1 MQLSLHSH
9 AGPGDRIPL
18 PALVLGTAGLL
29 PFIFFAVLAWSAEP
43 LTRGHALTTYFA
55 YAASILSFLGGLH
68 WALGLEPDL
77 NNGERW
83 MRMSWAVL
91 PPLIAWA
98 AILAPWRVG
107 IWLLLAMFVAQYGAD
122 VLLNRSDPTHYPQW
136 FMRLRFGLTVVVL
149 ISGLFVAM
157 RI

>member
-1 MQLSLHSH
+1 MLGSLHSH
-9 AGPGDRIPL
+9 APASERIPL
-18 PALVLGTAGLL
+18 PALVLGIAGLL
-29 PFIFFAVLAWSAEP
+29 PFVFFAALGWSGDP

-77 NNGERW
+77 SNSERW
-83 MRMSWAVL
+83 LRMSWAVL
-91 PPLIAWA
+91 PPLVAWA
-98 AILAPWRVG
+98 AVLAPWRVG
-107 IWLLLAMFVAQYGAD
+107 IWLMLAMYVAQYGAD
-122 VLLNRSDPTHYPQW
+122 MLLNRADPSHYPAW

-149 ISGLFVAM
+149 LTGLAVAT

>member
-1 MQLSLHSH
+1 MLLPLHAH
-9 AGPGDRIPL
+9 LRPDEHIPL
-18 PALVLGTAGLL
+18 PALVLGIAGLI
-29 PFIFFAVLAWSAEP
+29 PFIAFAALSLSADP
-43 LTRGHALTTYFA
+43 LTRFHALTTYLA
-55 YAASILSFLGGLH
+55 YSASVLSFLGGLH

-77 NNGERW
+77 SDSERW
-83 MRMSWAVL
+83 LRMSWAAL

-98 AILAPWRVG
+98 AVLAPWRIG

-122 VLLNRSDPTHYPQW
+122 HLLNRADPDHYPNW

-149 ISGLFVAM
+149 FTGLLVSA